1 MSTNQLF
8 IATHHE
14 ASRFARGNGSAP
26 KNLIDLGE
34 ATDLDLEVLGE
45 LAVKTVHATGTETAL
60 GMVDVD
66 LDQLMVLPDGLVEVF
81 AELPTLDDQEEVTE
95 LAAAWAATE
104 ELASTVE
111 VAEPLLR
118 SIAGLAAQVIAADED
133 ARLALYYIT
142 A

>member
-14 ASRFARGNGSAP
+14 ASRYARDGGP
-26 KNLIDLGE
+26 KPKQLLDLGE

-66 LDQLMVLPDGLVEVF
+66 LDHLMVLPDALAEVL
-81 AELPTLDDQEEVTE
+81 AELPTLEDQEEVSE

-104 ELASTVE
+104 EFATTPA

-118 SIAGLAAQVIAADED
+118 SIASMAGQVVAADED

-142 A
+142 V